1 MKRPVAAIL
10 GLALLAPVAA
20 AADGLP
26 ILGVEG
32 RDGVVTRDG
41 AYRYVT
47 YASGRN
53 TLVTAVEANGGRTVR
68 YRTIPGR
75 FTVPVVA
82 YDGSTSGISADGSR
96 LLLIRPRTG
105 LAQKRTRLAVLD
117 TRLQV
122 RRQIVLR
129 GDFSFDA
136 LSPDGSTAYLIQ
148 YLSLTRHNFDPSK
161 YKVRALD
168 TTTGRLLP
176 APIVDP
182 REPDE
187 KMGGLPI
194 TRVTSSDGRW
204 AYTLYSGSEHPFVHA
219 LDTSGRTARCIDLDG
234 LTARDDLFQM
244 RLRLAAGGRRL
255 DVVKDDKPELAVD
268 TRTWAVKEPRA
279 VKPAPAH
286 AVTPS
291 AADDGGSALWPWIA
305 AAATL
310 LVVLGAA
317 SARPLARMSRAR

>member
-1 MKRPVAAIL
+1 MKTSLAGL
-10 GLALLAPVAA
+10 LALALVPAAA

-26 ILGVEG
+26 VEGVDG
-32 RDGVVTRDG
+32 RDGAVSVDGASRYMTYPTEHSTVVTRVRVDG
-41 AYRYVT
+41 
-47 YASGRN
+47 GQ
-53 TLVTAVEANGGRTVR
+53 TVR
-68 YRTIPGR
+68 HRIIPGR
-75 FTVPVVA
+75 YAIPVVA
-82 YDGSTSGISADGSR
+82 YDGTGSGISADGTK
-96 LLLIRPRTG
+96 LVLIRPRTSIP
-105 LAQKRTRLAVLD
+105 QKRTRMVVLD

-122 RRQIVLR
+122 RKKIVLQ

-136 LSPDGSTAYLIQ
+136 LSPDGSTAYLIE